1 MALVTCV
8 KCRVRAANRPGRIC
22 YECWKMDGGFKQAE
36 ESRTLLEDMRY
47 VRALP
52 ESEDRSEGHKDCRA
66 WKKRDPGGFLK
77 TLMEM
82 ERDEKAGG
90 GMGEGGSDEGSARGV
105 EMCERL
111 LRGELSASEV
121 K

>member
-1 MALVTCV
+1 
-8 KCRVRAANRPGRIC
+8 
-22 YECWKMDGGFKQAE
+22 MDGGFKKAE
-36 ESRTLLEDMRY
+36 EERTLLEDMRY
-47 VRALP
+47 VRVLP

-82 ERDEKAGG
+82 ERDEKAGALGG
-90 GMGEGGSDEGSARGV
+90 GMGEGGADEGSARGV

-111 LRGELSASEV
+111 LKGELSASEV